1 MRTASEQGGL
11 QRLRELLRERGGLI
25 ATLLEPAPASGARGG
40 EELPSRAAQLASCG
54 PRAAAMP
61 GEYEL
66 LVEAVYE
73 GYLLHYESSRLLRV
87 SHGERELG
95 LLAGDQL
102 YAIGLARLVAIGDA
116 LAVSELADTISLSSL
131 AQADGREALAEA
143 VWEAGACAVGW
154 GPSEAHSKAK
164 ELALE
169 GSQEALDAMR
179 TSVAAGPIKT
189 SAHRYC

>member
-1 MRTASEQGGL
+1 MRMTSEAGGL
-11 QRLRELLRERGGLI
+11 ERLRELLRERGGLI
-25 ATLLEPAPASGARGG
+25 ATLLEPAPANGAGG
-40 EELPSRAAQLASCG
+40 QERPSRAARLAASG

-87 SHGERELG
+87 SHEERELG
-95 LLAGDQL
+95 LLAGDEL
-102 YAIGLARLVAIGDA
+102 YAIGLARLVAIGDG

-143 VWEAGACAVGW
+143 VWEAGARAVGW
-154 GPSEAHSKAK
+154 GPTTEHSRAK

-169 GSQEALDAMR
+169 GHPEALDAMR
-179 TSVAAGPIKT
+179 TSAAFR
-189 SAHRYC
+189 SD